1 MLAEA
6 IIIFVRVSALICIY
20 SEFRAF
26 SPPVR
31 LSRVAR
37 GITAHKALWEFRP
50 HLHSSLEVDETESR
64 AELTSY

>member
-1 MLAEA
+1 M
-6 IIIFVRVSALICIY
+6 RVSALICLC
-20 SEFRAF
+20 SKFRAF
-26 SPPVR
+26 PVL
-31 LSRVAR
+31 LSRVAC

>member
-1 MLAEA
+1 ML
-6 IIIFVRVSALICIY
+6 VSALLCLY
-20 SEFRAF
+20 SKFRAF

-37 GITAHKALWEFRP
+37 GITAYKALWEFRP
-50 HLHSSLEVDETESR
+50 HLHSSLEADETESR